1 MCEILFKVNSKDTF
15 THYSGISIVDFEQV
29 NAGWLYAW
37 HHPFSAYA
45 ELSEKL
51 TFLTP
56 QPPRYE
62 HLVFRRM

>member
-1 MCEILFKVNSKDTF
+1 MCEIKVNSKDTF
-15 THYSGISIVDFEQV
+15 THCSGISIVDFEQV
-29 NAGWLYAW
+29 NACWLYAW

-56 QPPRYE
+56 QP
-62 HLVFRRM
+62 LTTTDTNT